1 MKELE
6 KLTYLLEIE
15 YEDAGSTINL
25 SLKFNDEG
33 LKEKSVKVGNESVI
47 EQYTNGRVLSGRFD
61 RGNEHG
67 GWEYDYQKGEVVYA
81 LEDSNMSVEDSENEI
96 EKIKKKFHSSD
107 FVLYPILRNDYKNI
121 ALDEGSINVTRTLS
135 AQNEKSEQCV
145 LQEQIKLFK
154 PEDDDCVKE
163 ESKKRIYKLND
174 REIEESQT
182 LVDGVVKS
190 QLMKLSEIMSQYP
203 HNYHK
208 LIELK
213 NSILSDVNNNKID
226 EGNSY
231 E

>member
-1 MKELE
+1 MLFR
-6 KLTYLLEIE
+6 
-15 YEDAGSTINL
+15 S
-25 SLKFNDEG
+25 
-33 LKEKSVKVGNESVI
+33 
-47 EQYTNGRVLSGRFD
+47 
-61 RGNEHG
+61 G
-67 GWEYDYQKGEVVYA
+67 GWQYDYQEGEVVYA
-81 LEDSNMSVEDSENEI
+81 LKDSNMSVEDSENEI
-96 EKIKKKFHSSD
+96 EKIKKKFHSSE

-121 ALDEGSINVTRTLS
+121 ALNEGSINVTRTLS

-145 LQEQIKLFK
+145 MQEKITLFK
-154 PEDDDCVKE
+154 AKDDDCVKE
-163 ESKKRIYKLND
+163 KSKKKIYKLND

-190 QLMKLSEIMSQYP
+190 QFMKLSEIMSQYP

-213 NSILSDVNNNKID
+213 NSILSDVDNNKID